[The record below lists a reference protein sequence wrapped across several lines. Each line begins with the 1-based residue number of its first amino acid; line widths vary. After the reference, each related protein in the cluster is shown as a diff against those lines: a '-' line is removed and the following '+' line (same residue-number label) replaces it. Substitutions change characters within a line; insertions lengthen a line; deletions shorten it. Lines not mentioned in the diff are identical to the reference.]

1 MIVKDETHIIHE
13 CLESMVPYID
23 RYDITDT
30 GSTDG
35 TPEKIKETMDKH
47 GIPGEVYLSDWK
59 GFGKSRTE
67 AFENARKSDADYA
80 WVIDADDKV
89 TGDFKFPDNM
99 DADAYSL
106 KIGRPEFTWFRNQ
119 IFKLEKPWRYV
130 GILHEYAECKDCPK
144 LKQGRLVGDYF
155 IEARTMGARNL
166 NTTPVEKYTKD
177 ANQLY
182 SALNDET
189 DPNYDPTNSRYQF
202 YLAQSYFDS
211 QQFEKAKEA
220 YQKRVDMGGW
230 EEEVFYSLFRIAI
243 VSLLLKEEWEKVHA
257 AFLEAWDFR
266 PIRAEPLYEL
276 ARLYRSAG
284 KPRLGYLYARMACT
298 MPYPEQDILFIGT
311 DVYEWKALDEVGSC
325 AFYCHRY
332 KEGYDAC
339 RVLVEKKNIP
349 ENEMKRIK
357 SNFKHYEKKL
367 TEIQMK
373 QNEHQMVR
381 RQEEKKLKK
390 SNKTKKPTYKK
401 RKKK

>member
-13 CLESMVPYID
+13 CLESIIPYID
-23 RYDITDT
+23 RFDITDT

-35 TPEKIKETMDKH
+35 TPEKIKEIMDKH
-47 GIPGEVYLSDWK
+47 GIPGEVHLSDWK

-80 WVIDADDKV
+80 WVIDADDRI
-89 TGDFKFPDNM
+89 TGNFVYPDQM

-106 KIGRPEFTWFRNQ
+106 KIGKPEFTWFRNQ
-119 IFKLEKPWRYV
+119 IFKLERPWMYV
-130 GILHEYAECKDCPK
+130 GILHEYAECVNCSDM
-144 LKQGRLVGDYF
+144 KQARLNGDYF
-155 IEARTMGARNL
+155 IEARTLGARNL
-166 NTTPVEKYTKD
+166 NTTQVEKYTKD
-177 ANQLY
+177 ANQLH
-182 SALNDET
+182 SALINEE

-243 VSLLLKEEWEKVHA
+243 VTLLLKEEWEKVHS

-298 MPYPEQDILFIGT
+298 MTYPEQDILFIGS
-311 DVYEWKALDEVGSC
+311 DVYDWKSLDEVCSC

-332 KEGYDAC
+332 KEGYEAC
-339 RVLVEKKNIP
+339 KILVEKKNIP

-357 SNFKHYEKKL
+357 DNLLHYEKKL
-367 TEIQMK
+367 NEIQMY
-373 QNEHQMVR
+373 QNEMIMR
-381 RQEEKKLKK
+381 KKQEAK
-390 SNKTKKPTYKK
+390 STSRKTKPKKPTYKK